1 MFAVVLT
8 AFSLSAQVALPPAA
22 PAAITAPVTP
32 VVIPVTPAPDPNA
45 LKWDAETK
53 DYNAKPGEASAPF
66 IFTVTN
72 VSKTAVSITSLRT
85 SCGCTVAQLPTTPYN
100 LEPGSNVQINVSM
113 NLAGKSGAVTKTV
126 NVDSSAGSKV
136 LLVRVNMPAPD
147 ATPVAVTGDASRGD
161 RAKNMMTAAADRQA
175 VFKGDCAKCHVDKS
189 VGKLGAELY
198 TESCGICHDSPN
210 RAAMVPDLK
219 VPRSIRD
226 LAFWQKWIVEGKAGT
241 MMPAFG
247 AALGGPLTQDQIDSL
262 SMYLYQNYPKVPT
275 VPNPIVVPVIPAPPV
290 PTPIPIP
297 VPAVVPA
304 K

>member
-1 MFAVVLT
+1 MNRNASLFFALVAMVALP
-8 AFSLSAQVALPPAA
+8 SLRAQVALPIAA
-22 PAAITAPVTP
+22 PAVPVAPI
-32 VVIPVTPAPDPNA
+32 VVPVTPASDPNA
-45 LKWDAETK
+45 LKWDAESK
-53 DYNAKPGEASAPF
+53 EYNAKPGEANAPF
-66 IFTVTN
+66 TFSVTN
-72 VSKTAVSITSLRT
+72 VSKTVVAITSLRT

-100 LEPGSNVQINVSM
+100 LEPGSNVLINVSM

-126 NVDSSAGSKV
+126 NVDSSVGSKV
-136 LLVRVNMPAPD
+136 LLVRVNVPAPE
-147 ATPVAVTGDASRGD
+147 ATPAAGDVHRGD
-161 RAKNMMTAAADRQA
+161 RAKNMLTAAADRQA

-189 VGKLGAELY
+189 VGKLGTELY
-198 TESCGICHDSPN
+198 MESCGICHDSPN

-219 VPRSIRD
+219 VPRSVRD

-262 SMYLYQNYPKVPT
+262 SIYLYQNYPKVPT
-275 VPNPIVVPVIPAPPV
+275 VPNPIIVPINPA

-297 VPAVVPA
+297 VPA

>member
-1 MFAVVLT
+1 MNRFISLIFALAAVI
-8 AFSLSAQVALPPAA
+8 APPSLRAQVALPTAA
-22 PAAITAPVTP
+22 PAAPI
-32 VVIPVTPAPDPNA
+32 VVPVTPAPDPNA

-53 DYNAKPGEASAPF
+53 EYNAKPGEANAPF
-66 IFTVTN
+66 TFTVTN
-72 VSKTAVSITSLRT
+72 VSQTTVAITSLRT

-100 LEPGSNVQINVSM
+100 LEPGSNVLINVSM
-113 NLAGKSGAVTKTV
+113 NLAGKSGSVTKTV
-126 NVDSSAGSKV
+126 NVDSSVGSKV
-136 LLVRVNMPAPD
+136 LLVRVNVPAPE
-147 ATPVAVTGDASRGD
+147 PVPAAGEAHRGD

-189 VGKLGAELY
+189 VGKLGVELY
-198 TESCGICHDSPN
+198 NESCGICHDSPN

-247 AALGGPLTQDQIDSL
+247 AALGGPLTQEQIDSL
-262 SMYLYQNYPKVPT
+262 AAYLYQNYPKVPT
-275 VPNPIVVPVIPAPPV
+275 IPNPVVVPLNPAPAPI
-290 PTPIPIP
+290 PIPIP
-297 VPAVVPA
+297 VPA

>member
-1 MFAVVLT
+1 M
-8 AFSLSAQVALPPAA
+8 
-22 PAAITAPVTP
+22 
-32 VVIPVTPAPDPNA
+32 A

-53 DYNAKPGEASAPF
+53 EYNPKPGEANAPF

-72 VSKTAVSITSLRT
+72 VSKTVVSITSLRT

-126 NVDSSAGSKV
+126 NVDSSVGSKV
-136 LLVRVNMPAPD
+136 LLVRVNVPAPE
-147 ATPVAVTGDASRGD
+147 AVPAAGDAQRGD

-175 VFKGDCAKCHVDKS
+175 VFKGECAKCHVDKS
-189 VGKLGAELY
+189 VGKLGVELY
-198 TESCGICHDSPN
+198 NESCGICHDSPN

-247 AALGGPLTQDQIDSL
+247 TALGGPLTQEQIDSL
-262 SMYLYQNYPKVPT
+262 SVYLYQNYPKVPT
-275 VPNPIVVPVIPAPPV
+275 VPNPIVVPLNPA

-297 VPAVVPA
+297 IPA